1 MKKTF
6 TTIFI
11 IIMISIPVFTSA
23 TVKPLEKKPPEI
35 VERVE
40 PDDDLKEAPV
50 VLVEEDSKTVELK
63 KANPEEVV
71 EVQPEPEQKPE
82 PQIVPEN
89 IEEEPQEAAHS
100 SLPYI
105 YIAVGVLAVLLGAIL
120 VIKKKRNSR

>member
-1 MKKTF
+1 MSQEMRAFLDYLSGGNADSNLTHRIEEK
-6 TTIFI
+6 IF
-11 IIMISIPVFTSA
+11 
-23 TVKPLEKKPPEI
+23 
-35 VERVE
+35 
-40 PDDDLKEAPV
+40 EAKRNTGWK
-50 VLVEEDSKTVELK
+50 EDSKTVELK

-82 PQIVPEN
+82 PQFVLEN